1 MEYLIGPVIAA
12 ALSITLNEKRYRAT
26 KNRIDSM
33 QSDLELISK
42 KIEYTENELPKR
54 MLSTLLPV
62 AKEVTKIKTVVG
74 L

>member
-1 MEYLIGPVIAA
+1 MEYLIGPVIAV
-12 ALSITLNEKRYRAT
+12 ALSMTLTEKRYRAS
-26 KNRIDSM
+26 KNRLDSM
-33 QSDLELISK
+33 QSDLELVAK
-42 KIEYTENELPKR
+42 KIEFTETELPKK

>member
-1 MEYLIGPVIAA
+1 MEYLIGPVIAV
-12 ALSITLNEKRYRAT
+12 ALSMTLTEKRYRAT
-26 KNRIDSM
+26 KNRLDSM
-33 QSDLELISK
+33 QSNLELVSE
-42 KIEYTENELPKR
+42 KIESTETELPKK

>member
-1 MEYLIGPVIAA
+1 MEYLIGPVIAV
-12 ALSITLNEKRYRAT
+12 ALSMTLTEKRYRAT
-26 KNRIDSM
+26 KSRLDSM
-33 QSDLELISK
+33 QSDLELVSE
-42 KIEYTENELPKR
+42 KIESTETELPKK

>member
-12 ALSITLNEKRYRAT
+12 ALSITLTEKRYRTT

-33 QSDLELISK
+33 QSDLELISN

>member
-12 ALSITLNEKRYRAT
+12 ALSITLTEKRYRTT
-26 KNRIDSM
+26 KNHIDSM
-33 QSDLELISK
+33 QSDLELISN